1 MKTFNKVISLVLT
14 VAFILTFMAI
24 PAFAAGLEGFQTK
37 SGNEKLVVEYYSDE
51 GLSTPIT
58 SIKPGETFYA
68 KVVAKLPTKTFA
80 SINTDIQFANA
91 TIDSEVSGA
100 FNKEGIAVLT
110 EKFEQQTT
118 MGHEVDATDKTK
130 AKIYVGTK
138 LGEKHDSPT
147 DNETTY
153 YVNTFYYTNVGADS
167 FTLAAYKLTAGESGT
182 VSVANVGGKGLYI
195 GEIEPWD
202 EEDYVDPVDKVT
214 PFTIEGTLAIGGSTP
229 TEKKVSFNAE
239 FNEEREYDHKLSKA
253 DLEDAITN
261 NIKVTKTVNG
271 VAGTDNIAGDLDV
284 VFDHEN
290 HKFTINFAN
299 GVGEGEVLATGA
311 AATATFTYKLTE
323 AVVDY
328 TYDHVE
334 FNGVKVEGGRVET
347 AYDAKYLDDETLK
360 NAFVVYGKKTVDG
373 VATEEVVAVPT
384 DIGNVTLGRSATSN
398 EVSIFVY
405 FKGANIESITLGFT
419 DVPVDYSNVKA
430 ELTTTEFANNTDAAT
445 VKAAV
450 KVTATKTQGVIKTDN
465 ITLTLGT
472 DYDVEIYG
480 NPANVTENGYVTVTL
495 KGEFAGKELT
505 PLDGKLIFGVTPDT
519 IEYKDYV
526 IEFEGGNTTFL
537 ATATDEDIKGKM
549 TVKADKYVNS
559 SKIGTEEVAPA
570 NFESVVIERSTGL
583 VTVTLKAG
591 EPYKGETVTATITL
605 KDVIEYRNVKATM
618 STRMF
623 PAGTTDDTIKGALTI
638 VADKYVNNV
647 LDGAEQSA
655 LPADEYTV
663 AIDTVDANNKTVKI
677 TYLEKCISVAD
688 AYKEFAVAV
697 GISANAKITLSPAG
711 TVNKGE
717 DFNAAISVEGL
728 GTNKVYAA
736 VIKISANTGTGT
748 GTLVSFTPAAGYDKH
763 SEDMENGTVTV
774 IRNAGGT
781 AADVL
786 GTFTIKAAADKD
798 AEIVVKVETLKLTTV
813 EGDDIANLPSFTG
826 DEERII
832 VTEVVVP
839 TTAKINASFDIKTL
853 GDVTSAADKFKA
865 GLKVTKGTDAV
876 TVPAENIVV
885 TEKKVELK
893 DLEVEAGVYKVSVDV
908 PGYTKAEVEI
918 KVIYDSETNTMNV
931 TSSATGREA
940 IYAGDVDGNGSINAK
955 DYADLVA
962 KIGQAAAENVNCDLY
977 TKDGEAN
984 ISVNDII
991 TMVYEFE
998 TYFGAT
1004 ITSAGLI
1011 VE

>member
-1 MKTFNKVISLVLT
+1 MKTFNKAISLVLT
-14 VAFILTFMAI
+14 VAFILSFMAI
-24 PAFAAGLEGFQTK
+24 PAFATGLTGFQTK

-51 GLSTPIT
+51 GLSTSIT

-80 SINTDIQFANA
+80 SINTEIQFANA

-100 FNKEGIAVLT
+100 FNKEGSAVLA

-118 MGHEVDATDKTK
+118 MGHEVNATDKTK

-147 DNETTY
+147 DNKTTY
-153 YVNTFYYTNVGADS
+153 YINNYRYTNVGADS
-167 FTLAAYKLTAGESGT
+167 FTLAVYKLTAGESGT
-182 VSVANVGGKGLYI
+182 VSLANIGGKGLYI

-202 EEDYVDPVDKVT
+202 EDDGDDPVDKVT

-229 TEKKVSFNAE
+229 TEKQVSFKATFDE
-239 FNEEREYDHKLSKA
+239 TKEYSHKLSTTER
-253 DLEDAITN
+253 EDAITKD
-261 NIKVTKTVNG
+261 IKVIKTVDG

-284 VFDHEN
+284 AFDHDN
-290 HKFTINFAN
+290 HKFTIKFAN
-299 GVGEGEVLATGA
+299 GVGEGEVLAAGA
-311 AATATFTYKLTE
+311 DATAVFTYKLTE
-323 AVVDY
+323 AVTDY

-334 FNGVKVEGGRVET
+334 FNGAKVEGGRVET
-347 AYDAKYLDDETLK
+347 AYDAKYLDDTTLK
-360 NAFVVYGKKTVDG
+360 NAFVVYGKKTVDSVDAG
-373 VATEEVVAVPT
+373 VEAVPAEM
-384 DIGNVTLGRSATSN
+384 GYVNVGRSATSN

-405 FKGANIESITLGFT
+405 FKGTNIESITLGFT
-419 DVPVDYSNVKA
+419 DIPVEYSNIKA
-430 ELTTTEFANNTDAAT
+430 VLTTTEFANNTSADT
-445 VKAAV
+445 VKSAV
-450 KVTATKTQGVIKTDN
+450 KVTATKTEGVIVTDN
-465 ITLTLGT
+465 VDMALGT
-472 DYDVEIYG
+472 DYEVAIDG
-480 NPANVTENGYVTVTL
+480 NPANVTENGFVTVTL
-495 KGEFAGKELT
+495 IGKLAGKELD
-505 PLDGKLIFGVTPDT
+505 PADGKINFTVTPET

-537 ATATDEDIKGKM
+537 ATATDEEIKAKM
-549 TVKADKYVNS
+549 TVKGDKYVNG
-559 SKIGTEEVAPA
+559 SKTGTEEVAPA
-570 NFESVVIERSTGL
+570 NFESVDINRSTGL

-655 LPADEYTV
+655 LPASEYTV
-663 AIDTVDANNKTVKI
+663 DVVAVDVNNKTVKI
-677 TYLEKCISVAD
+677 TYSEKCISVAD

-697 GISANAKITLSPAG
+697 GINANAKITLSPAG
-711 TVNKGE
+711 TVNKDE
-717 DFNAAISVEGL
+717 NFTAEISVEGL

-736 VIKISANTGTGT
+736 EIKISADKGTGS
-748 GTLVSFTPAAGYDKH
+748 GTLVSFTPAAGYYKY
-763 SEDMENGTVTV
+763 SENMADGTVTV
-774 IRNAGGT
+774 IRDTSETAGNI
-781 AADVL
+781 L
-786 GTFTIKAAADKD
+786 GTFTIKAAAVKD
-798 AEIVVKVETLKLTTV
+798 AEIVVKVEKLKLTTV

-826 DEERII
+826 DEQRII

-839 TTAKINASFDIKTL
+839 TTAKINASFNIQTL
-853 GDVTSAADKFKA
+853 GDVASAKDKFIA

-876 TVPAENIVV
+876 TLGADNVVV

-893 DLEVEAGVYKVSVDV
+893 DLEVGEGVYKVSLGV

-918 KVIYDSETNTMNV
+918 KVAYDAESNTMKV
-931 TSSATGREA
+931 DYGTITGKEA
-940 IYAGDVDGNGSINAK
+940 IYAGDVNGDGVIDAV

-962 KIGQAAAENVNCDLY
+962 KIGQAVSENKNCDLY
-977 TKDGEAN
+977 TKDGETVIN
-984 ISVNDII
+984 LNDVI

-998 TYFGAT
+998 TYFGKSFS
-1004 ITSAGLI
+1004 TSGLI
-1011 VE
+1011 LE

>member
-1 MKTFNKVISLVLT
+1 MKTFNKVISLVT
-14 VAFILTFMAI
+14 VIVFVFSMMAV
-24 PAFAAGLEGFQTK
+24 PAFATGREGFPTVT
-37 SGNEKLVVEYYSDE
+37 GNENLTVTYYSDSALTNE
-51 GLSTPIT
+51 
-58 SIKPGETFYA
+58 IKNAEPNSVVYA
-68 KVVAKLPTKTFA
+68 KVTANVPSGTFA
-80 SINTDIQFANA
+80 SLDVNLAVENA
-91 TIDSEVSGA
+91 TIDEDISSFSIAGLARDTSVGNTINSARNGANIYIGLDSEGGGSY
-100 FNKEGIAVLT
+100 N
-110 EKFEQQTT
+110 
-118 MGHEVDATDKTK
+118 
-130 AKIYVGTK
+130 
-138 LGEKHDSPT
+138 SPT
-147 DNETTY
+147 NYEELSVDPSYMDLAGSTSFAVTT
-153 YVNTFYYTNVGADS
+153 
-167 FTLAAYKLTAGESGT
+167 YKLTVGASGT
-182 VSVANVGGKGLYI
+182 VKFTNSGESAGMGCGIDIGGI
-195 GEIEPWD
+195 DFDFETGEGSGDPIVEQVTV
-202 EEDYVDPVDKVT
+202 VDT
-214 PFTIEGTLAIGGSTP
+214 GLAIGGSTP
-229 TEKKVSFNAE
+229 AEKQVSFKATFDE
-239 FNEEREYDHKLSKA
+239 TKEYSHKLSAA
-253 DLEDAITN
+253 DLEDAIAKDIT
-261 NIKVTKTVNG
+261 VVKTVDG
-271 VAGTDNIAGDLDV
+271 TQGTDNIIADLKVD
-284 VFDHEN
+284 FDHEN

-334 FNGVKVEGGRVET
+334 FNGAKVEGGRVET
-347 AYDAKYLDDETLK
+347 AYDAKYLDDTTLK

-373 VATEEVVAVPT
+373 ADAGVEAVPAEM
-384 DIGNVTLGRSATSN
+384 GYVNVGRSATSN

-405 FKGANIESITLGFT
+405 FKGTNIDSITLGFT
-419 DVPVDYSNVKA
+419 DIPVEYSNIKA
-430 ELTTTEFANNTDAAT
+430 EFTTTEFANNTPADT
-445 VKAAV
+445 VKSAV
-450 KVTATKTQGVIKTDN
+450 KVTATKTEGVKKDN
-465 ITLTLGT
+465 IILTLGT

-495 KGEFAGKELT
+495 KGEFAGKVLT

-519 IEYKDYV
+519 TEYKDYV

-549 TVKADKYVNS
+549 TVKADKYVNG
-559 SKIGTEEVAPA
+559 SKTGTEEVAPA

-655 LPADEYTV
+655 LPTDEYTV

-865 GLKVTKGTDAV
+865 GLKVTRGTDVV

>member
-1 MKTFNKVISLVLT
+1 MKTFNKVISIVT
-14 VAFILTFMAI
+14 AI
-24 PAFAAGLEGFQTK
+24 VFVFSMMIVPAFAAGIEGIPEAN
-37 SGNEKLVVEYYSDE
+37 GAEKLTVTYYSDE
-51 GLSTPIT
+51 ALTNAITTAEPGSTV
-58 SIKPGETFYA
+58 YA
-68 KVVAKLPTKTFA
+68 KITANLPTGTLRDL
-80 SINTDIQFANA
+80 SVDLSVANA
-91 TIDSEVSGA
+91 TIESDNSLLNLTGFERTTVEGKTLNTIFNTKTGA
-100 FNKEGIAVLT
+100 NIYIGL
-110 EKFEQQTT
+110 
-118 MGHEVDATDKTK
+118 VDGVK
-130 AKIYVGTK
+130 Y
-138 LGEKHDSPT
+138 DSPT
-147 DNETTY
+147 NVEDFTGDY
-153 YVNTFYYTNVGADS
+153 IYTNIGVTS
-167 FTLAAYKLTAGESGT
+167 FDITSYKLIVGDSGT
-182 VSVANVGGKGLYI
+182 VSFSNAGGVGLAI
-195 GEIEPWD
+195 GVIETELGTGD
-202 EEDYVDPVDKVT
+202 ILTT
-214 PFTIEGTLAIGGSTP
+214 PFTIEGTLAIGGGVT
-229 TEKKVSFNAE
+229 TKDATFVADFDEDF
-239 FNEEREYDHKLSKA
+239 EYANTLSNSELETAIKA
-253 DLEDAITN
+253 DLT
-261 NIKVTKTVNG
+261 VTKTVYG
-271 VAGTDNIAGDLDV
+271 ASSSVDVSTLD
-284 VFDHEN
+284 
-290 HKFTINFAN
+290 INFNHTAKTFTVKFAK
-299 GVGEGEVLATGA
+299 GLATGEVIKSG
-311 AATATFTYKLTE
+311 TDEEATFSYKVKAP

-334 FNGVKVEGGRVET
+334 FNGAKVEGGRVET
-347 AYDAKYLDDETLK
+347 AYDAKYLDDTTLK
-360 NAFVVYGKKTVDG
+360 NAFVVYGKKTVDS
-373 VATEEVVAVPT
+373 VATEEVVAVPI

-398 EVSIFVY
+398 DVSIFVH
-405 FKGANIESITLGFT
+405 FKGTNITSITLGFT
-419 DVPVDYSNVKA
+419 NIPTTYSNAKA
-430 ELTTTEFANNTDAAT
+430 TLTGSPFANNTTAEN
-445 VKAAV
+445 VKNAV
-450 KVTATKTQGVIKTDN
+450 AVTATKTYGKVVTNDVPMEKD
-465 ITLTLGT
+465 T
-472 DYDVEIYG
+472 DYE
-480 NPANVTENGYVTVTL
+480 VTIAPDTDPLTSGDYTATVTAVAGGKLNGLTIENGTI
-495 KGEFAGKELT
+495 EFAVADAVYT
-505 PLDGKLIFGVTPDT
+505 
-519 IEYKDYV
+519 YKNYAIKYDQR
-526 IEFEGGNTTFL
+526 EFN
-537 ATATDEDIKGKM
+537 ATDDKAYISSK
-549 TVKADKYVNS
+549 VKVVADKY
-559 SKIGTEEVAPA
+559 E
-570 NFESVVIERSTGL
+570 
-583 VTVTLKAG
+583 
-591 EPYKGETVTATITL
+591 GETLVAAEELVTATNYIFDIDEDGNITITFKAESSHSGAPTLNGSVTL
-605 KDVIEYRNVKATM
+605 KDVIEYRNVRATM

-623 PAGTTDDTIKGALTI
+623 PAGATDETIKGALTI

-677 TYLEKCISVAD
+677 TYSEKCISVAD

>member
-1 MKTFNKVISLVLT
+1 MKTFNKVISLVT
-14 VAFILTFMAI
+14 VIVFVFSMMAV
-24 PAFAAGLEGFQTK
+24 PAFATGREGFPTVT
-37 SGNEKLVVEYYSDE
+37 GNENLTVTYYSDSALTNE
-51 GLSTPIT
+51 
-58 SIKPGETFYA
+58 IKNAEPNSVVYA
-68 KVVAKLPTKTFA
+68 KVTANVPSGTFA
-80 SINTDIQFANA
+80 SLDVNLAVENA
-91 TIDSEVSGA
+91 TIDEDISSFSIAGLARDTSVGNTINSARNGANIYIGLDSEGGGSY
-100 FNKEGIAVLT
+100 N
-110 EKFEQQTT
+110 
-118 MGHEVDATDKTK
+118 
-130 AKIYVGTK
+130 
-138 LGEKHDSPT
+138 SPT
-147 DNETTY
+147 NYEELSVDPSYMDLAGSTSFAVTT
-153 YVNTFYYTNVGADS
+153 
-167 FTLAAYKLTAGESGT
+167 YKLTVGASGT
-182 VSVANVGGKGLYI
+182 VKFTNSGESAGMGCGIDIGGI
-195 GEIEPWD
+195 DFDFETGEGSGDPIVEQVTV
-202 EEDYVDPVDKVT
+202 VDT
-214 PFTIEGTLAIGGSTP
+214 GLAIGGSTP
-229 TEKKVSFNAE
+229 AEKQVSFKATFDE
-239 FNEEREYDHKLSKA
+239 TKEYSHKLSAA
-253 DLEDAITN
+253 DLEDAIAKDIT
-261 NIKVTKTVNG
+261 VVKTVDG
-271 VAGTDNIAGDLDV
+271 TQGTDNIIADLKVD
-284 VFDHEN
+284 FDHEN

-334 FNGVKVEGGRVET
+334 FNGAKVEGGRVET
-347 AYDAKYLDDETLK
+347 AYDAKYLDDTTLK

-373 VATEEVVAVPT
+373 VATEEVVAVPA
-384 DIGNVTLGRSATSN
+384 DKGHVNIGRSATSN

-605 KDVIEYRNVKATM
+605 KDVIEYRNVRATM

-623 PAGTTDDTIKGALTI
+623 PAGATDETIKGALTI

-677 TYLEKCISVAD
+677 TYSEKCISVAD

-853 GDVTSAADKFKA
+853 GDVTSAKDKFKA
-865 GLKVTKGTDAV
+865 GLKVTKGTDVV

>member
-1 MKTFNKVISLVLT
+1 MKTFNKVISIVT
-14 VAFILTFMAI
+14 AI
-24 PAFAAGLEGFQTK
+24 VFVFSMMIVPAFAAGIEGIPEAN
-37 SGNEKLVVEYYSDE
+37 GAEKLTVTYYSDE
-51 GLSTPIT
+51 ALTNAITTAEPGSTV
-58 SIKPGETFYA
+58 YA
-68 KVVAKLPTKTFA
+68 KITANLPTGTLRDL
-80 SINTDIQFANA
+80 SVDLSVANA
-91 TIDSEVSGA
+91 TIESDNSLLNLTGFERTTVEGKTLNTIFNTKTGA
-100 FNKEGIAVLT
+100 NIYIGL
-110 EKFEQQTT
+110 
-118 MGHEVDATDKTK
+118 VDGVK
-130 AKIYVGTK
+130 Y
-138 LGEKHDSPT
+138 DSPT
-147 DNETTY
+147 NVDDFTGDY
-153 YVNTFYYTNVGADS
+153 IYTNIGVTS
-167 FTLAAYKLTAGESGT
+167 FDITSYKLTVGDSGT
-182 VSVANVGGKGLYI
+182 VSFSNAGGVGLAIGVI
-195 GEIEPWD
+195 ETEFETGEILT
-202 EEDYVDPVDKVT
+202 T
-214 PFTIEGTLAIGGSTP
+214 PFTIEGTLAIGGGVTTKDATFAATFDEEFEYANTL
-229 TEKKVSFNAE
+229 TESELETAI
-239 FNEEREYDHKLSKA
+239 KA
-253 DLEDAITN
+253 DL
-261 NIKVTKTVNG
+261 KVTKTVDG
-271 VAGTDNIAGDLDV
+271 ASSDVDVSTLD
-284 VFDHEN
+284 
-290 HKFTINFAN
+290 INFNHTAKTFTVKFAK
-299 GVGEGEVLATGA
+299 GLATGEVIKSG
-311 AATATFTYKLTE
+311 TDEEATFSYKVKAP
-323 AVVDY
+323 AVIDY

-334 FNGVKVEGGRVET
+334 FNGAKVEGGRVET
-347 AYDAKYLDDETLK
+347 AYDAKYLDDTTLK
-360 NAFVVYGKKTVDG
+360 NAFVVYGKKTVDSVDAG
-373 VATEEVVAVPT
+373 VEAVPAEM
-384 DIGNVTLGRSATSN
+384 GYVNVGRSATSN

-405 FKGANIESITLGFT
+405 FKGTNIESITLGFT
-419 DVPVDYSNVKA
+419 DIPVEYSNIKA
-430 ELTTTEFANNTDAAT
+430 EFTTTEFANNTPADT
-445 VKAAV
+445 VKSAV
-450 KVTATKTQGVIKTDN
+450 KVTATKTEGVKKDN

>member
-1 MKTFNKVISLVLT
+1 MKTFNKAISLVI
-14 VAFILTFMAI
+14 VAVFVLSMMAV
-24 PAFAAGLEGFQTK
+24 PALAVVADFPEATGT
-37 SGNEKLVVEYYSDE
+37 EKLNITYYSDAT
-51 GLSTPIT
+51 LLTPVT
-58 SIKPGETFYA
+58 TVTPDSEVYA
-68 KVVAKLPTKTFA
+68 KVSAYIPTKTFRA
-80 SINTDIQFANA
+80 LDVDFAVENA
-91 TIDSEVSGA
+91 TI
-100 FNKEGIAVLT
+100 EGDDTKLALT
-110 EKFEQQTT
+110 GFER
-118 MGHEVDATDKTK
+118 
-130 AKIYVGTK
+130 KIVAGTK
-138 LGEKHDSPT
+138 LNTVFDTKLGANVYITLASGFGYDSPNDT
-147 DNETTY
+147 QGYDTTCRTLD
-153 YVNTFYYTNVGADS
+153 VDQFDINV
-167 FTLAAYKLTAGESGT
+167 YKLKVGSSGNVKFTAT
-182 VSVANVGGKGLYI
+182 GGDGLNI
-195 GEIEPWD
+195 GEFDFDTEG
-202 EEDYVDPVDKVT
+202 VKVA
-214 PFTIEGTLAIGGSTP
+214 PFTIEGTLAIGGGVT
-229 TEKKVSFNAE
+229 TKDATFAATFDEDF
-239 FNEEREYDHKLSKA
+239 EYANTLSNSELETAIKA
-253 DLEDAITN
+253 DLT
-261 NIKVTKTVNG
+261 VTKTVDG
-271 VAGTDNIAGDLDV
+271 APSDVDVSTLD
-284 VFDHEN
+284 
-290 HKFTINFAN
+290 INFNHTAKTFTVKFAK
-299 GVGEGEVLATGA
+299 GLATGEVIKSG
-311 AATATFTYKLTE
+311 TDEEATFSYKVKAP

-334 FNGVKVEGGRVET
+334 FNGAKVEGGRVET

-373 VATEEVVAVPT
+373 VATEEVVAVPA
-384 DIGNVTLGRSATSN
+384 DKGHVNIGRSATSN
-398 EVSIFVY
+398 EVSIWVY
-405 FKGANIESITLGFT
+405 FKEELKASITLGFT
-419 DVPVDYSNVKA
+419 DIPVVYSNIKA
-430 ELTTTEFANNTDAAT
+430 TMSPAEFANNTPAD
-445 VKAAV
+445 AV
-450 KVTATKTQGVIKTDN
+450 KSAVEVTATTTQGVIVTNGVKMVLD
-465 ITLTLGT
+465 T
-472 DYDVEIYG
+472 DYEVAIDG
-480 NPANVTENGYVTVTL
+480 NPTNVTSGGFVTVTL
-495 KGEFAGKELT
+495 IGKLAGLT
-505 PLDGKLIFGVTPDT
+505 LDPADGKFNFTVTPDK
-519 IEYKDYV
+519 IEYKDFV
-526 IEFEGGNTTFL
+526 IEFEGGNTRFL
-537 ATATDEDIKGKM
+537 ATATDEEIIGKM
-549 TVKADKYVNS
+549 TVKADKYVNEVLAVEKEIIS
-559 SKIGTEEVAPA
+559 SG
-570 NFESVVIERSTGL
+570 NFESVVIDRSTGL

-623 PAGTTDDTIKGALTI
+623 PAGTTDDTIKRELTI

-647 LDGAEQSA
+647 LDGAEQST
-655 LPADEYTV
+655 LPAEEYTV
-663 AIDTVDANNKTVKI
+663 TVETVDTNNKKVKI
-677 TYLEKCISVAD
+677 TYSEKCISVAD

-865 GLKVTKGTDAV
+865 GLKVTRGTDVV

>member
-1 MKTFNKVISLVLT
+1 MKTFNKVISIVT
-14 VAFILTFMAI
+14 AI
-24 PAFAAGLEGFQTK
+24 VFVFSMMIVPAFAAGIEGIPEAN
-37 SGNEKLVVEYYSDE
+37 GAEKLTVTYYSDE
-51 GLSTPIT
+51 ALTNAITTAEPGSTV
-58 SIKPGETFYA
+58 YA
-68 KVVAKLPTKTFA
+68 KITANLPTGTLRDL
-80 SINTDIQFANA
+80 SVDLSVANA
-91 TIDSEVSGA
+91 TIESDNSLLNLTGFERTTVEGKTLNTIFNTKTGA
-100 FNKEGIAVLT
+100 NIYIGL
-110 EKFEQQTT
+110 
-118 MGHEVDATDKTK
+118 VDGVK
-130 AKIYVGTK
+130 Y
-138 LGEKHDSPT
+138 DSPT
-147 DNETTY
+147 NVDDFTGDY
-153 YVNTFYYTNVGADS
+153 IYTNIGVTS
-167 FTLAAYKLTAGESGT
+167 FDITSYKLTVGDSGT
-182 VSVANVGGKGLYI
+182 VSFSNAGGVGLAIGVI
-195 GEIEPWD
+195 ETEFETGEILT
-202 EEDYVDPVDKVT
+202 T
-214 PFTIEGTLAIGGSTP
+214 PFTIEGTLAIGGGVTTKDATFAATFDEEFEYANTL
-229 TEKKVSFNAE
+229 TESELKTAI
-239 FNEEREYDHKLSKA
+239 KA
-253 DLEDAITN
+253 DL
-261 NIKVTKTVNG
+261 KVTKTVDG
-271 VAGTDNIAGDLDV
+271 ASSDVDVSTLD
-284 VFDHEN
+284 
-290 HKFTINFAN
+290 INFNHTAKTFTVKFAK
-299 GVGEGEVLATGA
+299 GLATGEVIKSG
-311 AATATFTYKLTE
+311 TDEEATFSYKVKAP
-323 AVVDY
+323 AVIDY

-334 FNGVKVEGGRVET
+334 FNGAKVEGGRVET
-347 AYDAKYLDDETLK
+347 AYDAKYLDDTTLK

-373 VATEEVVAVPT
+373 ADAGVEAVPAEM
-384 DIGNVTLGRSATSN
+384 GYVNVGRSATSN

-405 FKGANIESITLGFT
+405 FKGTNIESITLGFT
-419 DVPVDYSNVKA
+419 DIPTTYSNAKA
-430 ELTTTEFANNTDAAT
+430 TLTGSPFANNTTAEN
-445 VKAAV
+445 VKNAV
-450 KVTATKTQGVIKTDN
+450 AVTATKTYGKVVTNDVPMEKDTDYEVTIAPDTDPLTSGDYTATVTAVAGGKLNGLTIENGTIEFAVADAVYTYKNYAIKYDQREFNATDDKAYISSKVKVVADKYEGETLVAAEEPVTATNYIFDIDEDGN
-465 ITLTLGT
+465 ITITFKAESSHSGA
-472 DYDVEIYG
+472 
-480 NPANVTENGYVTVTL
+480 PTL
-495 KGEFAGKELT
+495 KG
-505 PLDGKLIFGVTPDT
+505 
-519 IEYKDYV
+519 
-526 IEFEGGNTTFL
+526 
-537 ATATDEDIKGKM
+537 
-549 TVKADKYVNS
+549 
-559 SKIGTEEVAPA
+559 
-570 NFESVVIERSTGL
+570 SV
-583 VTVTLKAG
+583 
-591 EPYKGETVTATITL
+591 TL

-623 PAGTTDDTIKGALTI
+623 PAGTADDVIKKALTI
-638 VADKYVNNV
+638 TADKYVNNV

-677 TYLEKCISVAD
+677 TYSEKCISVAD

-865 GLKVTKGTDAV
+865 GLKVTRGTDVV

>member
-1 MKTFNKVISLVLT
+1 
-14 VAFILTFMAI
+14 MAD
-24 PAFAAGLEGFQTK
+24 G
-37 SGNEKLVVEYYSDE
+37 
-51 GLSTPIT
+51 
-58 SIKPGETFYA
+58 
-68 KVVAKLPTKTFA
+68 
-80 SINTDIQFANA
+80 
-91 TIDSEVSGA
+91 
-100 FNKEGIAVLT
+100 
-110 EKFEQQTT
+110 
-118 MGHEVDATDKTK
+118 
-130 AKIYVGTK
+130 VGY
-138 LGEKHDSPT
+138 DSPT
-147 DNETTY
+147 NADKYTGEY
-153 YVNTFYYTNVGADS
+153 IYTNIGVTS
-167 FTLAAYKLTAGESGT
+167 FDITSYKLIVGDSGAVSFSNAGGVGLAIGVIETELGT
-182 VSVANVGGKGLYI
+182 GDILT
-195 GEIEPWD
+195 
-202 EEDYVDPVDKVT
+202 T
-214 PFTIEGTLAIGGSTP
+214 PFTIEGTLAIGGGVT
-229 TEKKVSFNAE
+229 TKDATFVADFDEDF
-239 FNEEREYDHKLSKA
+239 EYANTLSNSELETAIKA
-253 DLEDAITN
+253 DLT
-261 NIKVTKTVNG
+261 VTKTVDG
-271 VAGTDNIAGDLDV
+271 APSDVDVSTLD
-284 VFDHEN
+284 
-290 HKFTINFAN
+290 INFNHTAKTFTVKFAK
-299 GVGEGEVLATGA
+299 GLATGEVIKSG
-311 AATATFTYKLTE
+311 TDEEATFSYKVKAP
-323 AVVDY
+323 AVIDY

-334 FNGVKVEGGRVET
+334 FNGAKVEGGRVET
-347 AYDAKYLDDETLK
+347 AYDAKYLDDTTLK

-373 VATEEVVAVPT
+373 ADAGVEAVPAEM
-384 DIGNVTLGRSATSN
+384 GYVNVGRSATSN

-405 FKGANIESITLGFT
+405 LKGTNIDSITLGFT
-419 DVPVDYSNVKA
+419 DIPVEYSNIKA
-430 ELTTTEFANNTDAAT
+430 EFTTTEFANNTPADT
-445 VKAAV
+445 VKSAV
-450 KVTATKTQGVIKTDN
+450 KVTATKTEGVKKDN
-465 ITLTLGT
+465 IILTLGT

-519 IEYKDYV
+519 TEYKDYV

-549 TVKADKYVNS
+549 TVKADKYVNG
-559 SKIGTEEVAPA
+559 SKTGTEEVAPA

-655 LPADEYTV
+655 LPTDEYTV

-865 GLKVTKGTDAV
+865 GLKVTRGTDVV

-977 TKDGEAN
+977 TNDGEAN

>member
-1 MKTFNKVISLVLT
+1 MKTFNKVISLVT
-14 VAFILTFMAI
+14 VAVFVLSMMVT
-24 PAFAAGLEGFQTK
+24 PAFAAGLAGFQTPT
-37 SGNEKLVVEYYSDE
+37 GNEKLTVTYYSDSA
-51 GLSTPIT
+51 LTNVIT
-58 SIKPGETFYA
+58 SAKTGDTVYA
-68 KVVAKLPTKTFA
+68 KVTANVPTKTLSSLTA
-80 SINTDIQFANA
+80 NVKVTNA
-91 TIDSEVSGA
+91 TIEKDDLTVFSSLADFERPALPGTNVVSA
-100 FNKEGIAVLT
+100 DKASANLQINK
-110 EKFEQQTT
+110 KTT
-118 MGHEVDATDKTK
+118 ASF
-130 AKIYVGTK
+130 
-138 LGEKHDSPT
+138 DSPT
-147 DNETTY
+147 DYENYMEDFP
-153 YVNTFYYTNVGADS
+153 NIDTFVYKNIDVASFDVTV
-167 FTLAAYKLTAGESGT
+167 FTLNVTGSTGNVAFTLDANSG
-182 VSVANVGGKGLYI
+182 VGI
-195 GEIEPWD
+195 GELD
-202 EEDYVDPVDKVT
+202 EEEEDIVLS

-229 TEKKVSFNAE
+229 AEKQVSFKATFDE
-239 FNEEREYDHKLSKA
+239 TKEYSHKLSTA
-253 DLEDAITN
+253 ELEDAIAKDIT
-261 NIKVTKTVNG
+261 VVKTVDG
-271 VAGTDNIAGDLDV
+271 TQGTDNIIADLKVD
-284 VFDHEN
+284 FDHEN

-299 GVGEGEVLATGA
+299 GVGEGEVLATGV

-334 FNGVKVEGGRVET
+334 FNGAKVEGGRVET
-347 AYDAKYLDDETLK
+347 AYDAKYLDDTTLK

-398 EVSIFVY
+398 DVSIFVH
-405 FKGANIESITLGFT
+405 FKGTNITSITLGFT
-419 DVPVDYSNVKA
+419 NIPTTYSNAKA
-430 ELTTTEFANNTDAAT
+430 TLTGSPFANNTTAEN
-445 VKAAV
+445 VKNAV
-450 KVTATKTQGVIKTDN
+450 AVTATKTYGKVVTNDVPMEKD
-465 ITLTLGT
+465 T
-472 DYDVEIYG
+472 DYE
-480 NPANVTENGYVTVTL
+480 VTIAPDTDPLTSGDYTATVTAVAGGKLNGLTIENGTI
-495 KGEFAGKELT
+495 EFAVADAVYT
-505 PLDGKLIFGVTPDT
+505 
-519 IEYKDYV
+519 YKNYAIKYDQR
-526 IEFEGGNTTFL
+526 EFN
-537 ATATDEDIKGKM
+537 ATDDKAYISSK
-549 TVKADKYVNS
+549 VKVVADKY
-559 SKIGTEEVAPA
+559 E
-570 NFESVVIERSTGL
+570 
-583 VTVTLKAG
+583 
-591 EPYKGETVTATITL
+591 GETLVAAEELVTATNYIFDIDEDGNITITFKAESSHSGAPNLNGSVTL

-623 PAGTTDDTIKGALTI
+623 PAGATDETIKGALTI

-677 TYLEKCISVAD
+677 TYSEKCISVAD
-688 AYKEFAVAV
+688 AYKEFDVAV

-736 VIKISANTGTGT
+736 EIKISANTGTGT

>member
-1 MKTFNKVISLVLT
+1 MKTFNKVISIVT
-14 VAFILTFMAI
+14 AI
-24 PAFAAGLEGFQTK
+24 VFVFSMMIVPAFAAGIADIPEENGA
-37 SGNEKLVVEYYSDE
+37 EKLTVTYYSDE
-51 GLSTPIT
+51 ALTNAIT
-58 SIKPGETFYA
+58 TAEPGSIVYA
-68 KVVAKLPTKTFA
+68 KITANLPTGTLRDL
-80 SINTDIQFANA
+80 SVDLSVANA
-91 TIDSEVSGA
+91 LIDGENSLLSLTGFERTVVDGTTLNTV
-100 FNKEGIAVLT
+100 FN
-110 EKFEQQTT
+110 
-118 MGHEVDATDKTK
+118 TK
-130 AKIYVGTK
+130 AGANIFVG
-138 LGEKHDSPT
+138 LADGVGYDSPT
-147 DNETTY
+147 NADKYTGEY
-153 YVNTFYYTNVGADS
+153 IYTNIGVTS
-167 FTLAAYKLTAGESGT
+167 FDITSYKLIVGDSGT
-182 VSVANVGGKGLYI
+182 VSFSNAGGVGLAI
-195 GEIEPWD
+195 GVIETELGTGD
-202 EEDYVDPVDKVT
+202 ILTT
-214 PFTIEGTLAIGGSTP
+214 PFTIEGTLAIGGGVTTKDATFAATFDEEFEYANTL
-229 TEKKVSFNAE
+229 TESELETAI
-239 FNEEREYDHKLSKA
+239 KA
-253 DLEDAITN
+253 DL
-261 NIKVTKTVNG
+261 KVTKTVDG
-271 VAGTDNIAGDLDV
+271 ASSDVDVSTLD
-284 VFDHEN
+284 
-290 HKFTINFAN
+290 INFNHTAKTFTVKFAK
-299 GVGEGEVLATGA
+299 GLATGEVIKSGTDA
-311 AATATFTYKLTE
+311 DATFSYKVKAP

-334 FNGVKVEGGRVET
+334 FNGAKVEGGRVET
-347 AYDAKYLDDETLK
+347 AYDAKYLDDTTLK

-373 VATEEVVAVPT
+373 ADAGVEPVPAEMGYVN
-384 DIGNVTLGRSATSN
+384 ISRSATSN

-430 ELTTTEFANNTDAAT
+430 EFTTTEFANNTDAAT

-495 KGEFAGKELT
+495 KGEFAEKELT

-623 PAGTTDDTIKGALTI
+623 PTGTTDDTIKGALTI

-655 LPADEYTV
+655 LPADEYSV

-677 TYLEKCISVAD
+677 TYSEKCISVAD

-826 DEERII
+826 DEKRIT

-918 KVIYDSETNTMNV
+918 KVIYDSETDTMNV
-931 TSSATGREA
+931 TSSATGGEA

-977 TKDGEAN
+977 TKDGEAVIN
-984 ISVNDII
+984 LNDVI

>member
-229 TEKKVSFNAE
+229 AEKQVSFKATFDE
-239 FNEEREYDHKLSKA
+239 TKEYSHKLSA
-253 DLEDAITN
+253 TELEDAIAKDIT
-261 NIKVTKTVNG
+261 VVKTVDG
-271 VAGTDNIAGDLDV
+271 TQGTDNIIADLKVD
-284 VFDHEN
+284 FDHEN

-334 FNGVKVEGGRVET
+334 FNGAKVEGGRFDTV
-347 AYDAKYLDDETLK
+347 YDAKYLDDETLK
-360 NAFVVYGKKTVDG
+360 NAFVVYGKKTVDS

-419 DVPVDYSNVKA
+419 NIPTTYSNAKA
-430 ELTTTEFANNTDAAT
+430 TLTGSPFANNTTAENVKNAVAVTTTKTYGKVVTNDVPMEKDTDYEVTIAPDTDPLTTGDYTAT
-445 VKAAV
+445 VTAVAGGKLADVTIENSTIEFKVADAVYTYKNYAIKYDQREFNATDDVAYISSKVKVVADKYEGETLVAAEEL
-450 KVTATKTQGVIKTDN
+450 VTATNYIFDIDEDGN
-465 ITLTLGT
+465 ITITFKAESSHSGAPTL
-472 DYDVEIYG
+472 
-480 NPANVTENGYVTVTL
+480 NG
-495 KGEFAGKELT
+495 
-505 PLDGKLIFGVTPDT
+505 
-519 IEYKDYV
+519 
-526 IEFEGGNTTFL
+526 
-537 ATATDEDIKGKM
+537 
-549 TVKADKYVNS
+549 
-559 SKIGTEEVAPA
+559 
-570 NFESVVIERSTGL
+570 SV
-583 VTVTLKAG
+583 
-591 EPYKGETVTATITL
+591 TL

-623 PAGTTDDTIKGALTI
+623 PAGTTDDTIKRELTI

-647 LDGAEQSA
+647 LDGAEQST
-655 LPADEYTV
+655 LPAEEYTV
-663 AIDTVDANNKTVKI
+663 TVETVDTNNKKVKI
-677 TYLEKCISVAD
+677 TYSEKCISVAD

-962 KIGQAAAENVNCDLY
+962 KIGQVAAENVNCDLY

>member
-1 MKTFNKVISLVLT
+1 MKTFNKVVSLITTIVFVISMLT
-14 VAFILTFMAI
+14 I
-24 PAFAAGLEGFQTK
+24 PAFAIVEDFPTPTGE
-37 SGNEKLVVEYYSDE
+37 EKLMVTYYSDAA
-51 GLSTPIT
+51 LTSQITTATPG
-58 SIKPGETFYA
+58 SEVYA
-68 KVVAKLPTKTFA
+68 KITANLPTKTLGA
-80 SINTDIQFANA
+80 LDVNLNVANA
-91 TIDSEVSGA
+91 TI
-100 FNKEGIAVLT
+100 EGD
-110 EKFEQQTT
+110 E
-118 MGHEVDATDKTK
+118 
-130 AKIYVGTK
+130 TK
-138 LGEKHDSPT
+138 LALTGFERYVQTGTIYNTIFDSKTGANIYITLADGSGGYDSPNNT
-147 DNETTY
+147 QGYDTTCRTID
-153 YVNTFYYTNVGADS
+153 VIQFDINV
-167 FTLAAYKLTAGESGT
+167 YKLKVGDTGT
-182 VSVANVGGKGLYI
+182 VSFSNVGGVGLNI
-195 GEIEPWD
+195 GD
-202 EEDYVDPVDKVT
+202 FDFDVEEVKT
-214 PFTIEGTLAIGGSTP
+214 SPFTIEGTLAIGGGVT
-229 TEKKVSFNAE
+229 TKDATFVADFDEGF
-239 FNEEREYDHKLSKA
+239 EYANTLSNSELETAIKA
-253 DLEDAITN
+253 DL
-261 NIKVTKTVNG
+261 KVTKTVDG
-271 VAGTDNIAGDLDV
+271 ASSDVDVSTLDV
-284 VFDHEN
+284 NFN
-290 HKFTINFAN
+290 HTAKTFTVKFAK
-299 GVGEGEVLATGA
+299 GLATGEVIKSG
-311 AATATFTYKLTE
+311 TDEEATFSYKVKAP
-323 AVVDY
+323 AVIDY

-334 FNGVKVEGGRVET
+334 FNGAKVEGGRVET
-347 AYDAKYLDDETLK
+347 AYDAKYLDDTTLK

-373 VATEEVVAVPT
+373 VATEEVVAVPA
-384 DIGNVTLGRSATSN
+384 DKGHVNIGRSATSN
-398 EVSIFVY
+398 EVSIWVY
-405 FKGANIESITLGFT
+405 FKEELKASITLGFT
-419 DVPVDYSNVKA
+419 DIPTTYSNAKA
-430 ELTTTEFANNTDAAT
+430 TLTGSPFANNTTAEN
-445 VKAAV
+445 VKNAV
-450 KVTATKTQGVIKTDN
+450 AVTATKTYGKVVTNDVPMEKDTDYEVTIAPDTDPLTSGDYTATVTAVAGGKLNGLTIENGTIEFAVADAVYTYKNYAIKYDQREFNATDDKAYISSKVKVVADKYEGETLVAAEEPVTATNYIFDIDEDGN
-465 ITLTLGT
+465 ITITFKAESSHSGA
-472 DYDVEIYG
+472 
-480 NPANVTENGYVTVTL
+480 PTL
-495 KGEFAGKELT
+495 KG
-505 PLDGKLIFGVTPDT
+505 
-519 IEYKDYV
+519 
-526 IEFEGGNTTFL
+526 
-537 ATATDEDIKGKM
+537 
-549 TVKADKYVNS
+549 
-559 SKIGTEEVAPA
+559 
-570 NFESVVIERSTGL
+570 SV
-583 VTVTLKAG
+583 
-591 EPYKGETVTATITL
+591 TL

-623 PAGTTDDTIKGALTI
+623 PAGTADDVIKKALTI
-638 VADKYVNNV
+638 TADKYVNNV

-677 TYLEKCISVAD
+677 TYSEKCISVAD

-865 GLKVTKGTDAV
+865 GLKVTRGTDVV

>member
-1 MKTFNKVISLVLT
+1 MKTFNKVISLVT
-14 VAFILTFMAI
+14 VIVFVFSMMAV
-24 PAFAAGLEGFQTK
+24 PAFATGREGFPTVT
-37 SGNEKLVVEYYSDE
+37 GNENLTVTYYSDSALTNE
-51 GLSTPIT
+51 
-58 SIKPGETFYA
+58 IKNAEPNSVVYA
-68 KVVAKLPTKTFA
+68 KVTANVPSGTFA
-80 SINTDIQFANA
+80 SLDVNLAVENA
-91 TIDSEVSGA
+91 TIDEDISSFSIAGLARDTSVGNTINSARNGANIYIGLDSEGGGSY
-100 FNKEGIAVLT
+100 N
-110 EKFEQQTT
+110 
-118 MGHEVDATDKTK
+118 
-130 AKIYVGTK
+130 
-138 LGEKHDSPT
+138 SPT
-147 DNETTY
+147 NYEELSVDPSYMDLAGSTSFAVTT
-153 YVNTFYYTNVGADS
+153 
-167 FTLAAYKLTAGESGT
+167 YKLTVGASGT
-182 VSVANVGGKGLYI
+182 VKFTNSGESAGMGCGIDIGGI
-195 GEIEPWD
+195 DFDFETGEGSGDPIVEQVTV
-202 EEDYVDPVDKVT
+202 VDT
-214 PFTIEGTLAIGGSTP
+214 GLAIGGSTP
-229 TEKKVSFNAE
+229 AEKQVSFKATFDE
-239 FNEEREYDHKLSKA
+239 TKEYSHKLSAA
-253 DLEDAITN
+253 DLEDAIAKDIT
-261 NIKVTKTVNG
+261 VVKTVDG
-271 VAGTDNIAGDLDV
+271 TQGTDNIIADLKVD
-284 VFDHEN
+284 FDHEN

-334 FNGVKVEGGRVET
+334 FNGAKVEGGRVET
-347 AYDAKYLDDETLK
+347 AYDAKYLDDTTLK

-373 VATEEVVAVPT
+373 VATEEVVAVPA
-384 DIGNVTLGRSATSN
+384 DKGHVNIGRSATSN
-398 EVSIFVY
+398 EVSIWVY
-405 FKGANIESITLGFT
+405 FKEELKASITLGFT
-419 DVPVDYSNVKA
+419 DIPVVYSNIKA
-430 ELTTTEFANNTDAAT
+430 TMSPAEFANNTPAD
-445 VKAAV
+445 AV
-450 KVTATKTQGVIKTDN
+450 KSAVEVTATTTQGVIVTNGVKMVLD
-465 ITLTLGT
+465 T
-472 DYDVEIYG
+472 DYEVAIDG
-480 NPANVTENGYVTVTL
+480 NPTNVTSGGFVTVTL
-495 KGEFAGKELT
+495 IGKLAGLT
-505 PLDGKLIFGVTPDT
+505 LDPADGKFNFTVTPDK
-519 IEYKDYV
+519 IEYKDFV
-526 IEFEGGNTTFL
+526 IEFEGGNTRFL
-537 ATATDEDIKGKM
+537 ATATDEEIIGKM
-549 TVKADKYVNS
+549 TVKADKYVNEVLAVEKEIIS
-559 SKIGTEEVAPA
+559 SG
-570 NFESVVIERSTGL
+570 NFESVVIDRSTGL

-623 PAGTTDDTIKGALTI
+623 PAGTTDDTIKRELTI

-647 LDGAEQSA
+647 LDGAEQST
-655 LPADEYTV
+655 LPAEEYTV
-663 AIDTVDANNKTVKI
+663 TVETVDTNNKKVKI
-677 TYLEKCISVAD
+677 TYSEKCISVAD

-865 GLKVTKGTDAV
+865 GLKVTRGTDVV

>member
-1 MKTFNKVISLVLT
+1 MKTFNKVVSLITTIVFVISMLT
-14 VAFILTFMAI
+14 I
-24 PAFAAGLEGFQTK
+24 PAFAIVEDFPTPTGE
-37 SGNEKLVVEYYSDE
+37 EKLMVTYYSDAA
-51 GLSTPIT
+51 LTSQITTATPG
-58 SIKPGETFYA
+58 SEVYA
-68 KVVAKLPTKTFA
+68 KITANLPTKTLGA
-80 SINTDIQFANA
+80 LDVNLNVANA
-91 TIDSEVSGA
+91 TI
-100 FNKEGIAVLT
+100 EGD
-110 EKFEQQTT
+110 E
-118 MGHEVDATDKTK
+118 
-130 AKIYVGTK
+130 TK
-138 LGEKHDSPT
+138 LALTGFERYVQTGTIYNTIFDSKTGANIYITLADGSGGYDSPNNT
-147 DNETTY
+147 QGYDTTCRTID
-153 YVNTFYYTNVGADS
+153 VIQFDINV
-167 FTLAAYKLTAGESGT
+167 YKLKVGDTGT
-182 VSVANVGGKGLYI
+182 VSFSNVGGVGLNI
-195 GEIEPWD
+195 GD
-202 EEDYVDPVDKVT
+202 FDFDVEEVKT
-214 PFTIEGTLAIGGSTP
+214 SPFTVEGTLAIGGGVT
-229 TEKKVSFNAE
+229 TKDATFVATFDEDF
-239 FNEEREYDHKLSKA
+239 EYANTLSNSELETAIKA
-253 DLEDAITN
+253 DLT
-261 NIKVTKTVNG
+261 VTKTVDGASSN
-271 VAGTDNIAGDLDV
+271 VDVSTLD
-284 VFDHEN
+284 
-290 HKFTINFAN
+290 INFNHTAKTFTVKFAK
-299 GVGEGEVLATGA
+299 GLATGEVIKSG
-311 AATATFTYKLTE
+311 TDEEATFSYKVKAP

-334 FNGVKVEGGRVET
+334 FNGAKVEGGRVET
-347 AYDAKYLDDETLK
+347 AYDAKYLDDTTLK

-373 VATEEVVAVPT
+373 ADAGVEPVPAEMGYVN
-384 DIGNVTLGRSATSN
+384 ISRSTTSN

-419 DVPVDYSNVKA
+419 DIPVVYSNIKA

-677 TYLEKCISVAD
+677 TYSEKCISVAD

-798 AEIVVKVETLKLTTV
+798 AEIVVKVEKLKLTTV

-826 DEERII
+826 DEKRIT

-865 GLKVTKGTDAV
+865 GLKVTRGTDVV

>member
-1 MKTFNKVISLVLT
+1 MKTFNKVISLVT
-14 VAFILTFMAI
+14 VIVFVFSMMAV
-24 PAFAAGLEGFQTK
+24 PAFATGREGFPTVT
-37 SGNEKLVVEYYSDE
+37 GNENLTVTYYSDSALTNE
-51 GLSTPIT
+51 
-58 SIKPGETFYA
+58 IKNAEPNSVVYA
-68 KVVAKLPTKTFA
+68 KVTANVPSGTFA
-80 SINTDIQFANA
+80 SLDVNLAVENA
-91 TIDSEVSGA
+91 TIDEDISSFSIAGLARDTSVGNTINSARNGANIYIGLDSEGGGSY
-100 FNKEGIAVLT
+100 N
-110 EKFEQQTT
+110 
-118 MGHEVDATDKTK
+118 
-130 AKIYVGTK
+130 
-138 LGEKHDSPT
+138 SPT
-147 DNETTY
+147 NYEELSVDPSYMDLAGSTSFAVTT
-153 YVNTFYYTNVGADS
+153 
-167 FTLAAYKLTAGESGT
+167 YKLTVGASGT
-182 VSVANVGGKGLYI
+182 VKFTNSGESAGMGCGIDIGGI
-195 GEIEPWD
+195 DFDFETGEGSGDPIVEQVTV
-202 EEDYVDPVDKVT
+202 VDT
-214 PFTIEGTLAIGGSTP
+214 GLAIGGSTP
-229 TEKKVSFNAE
+229 AEKQVSFKATFDE
-239 FNEEREYDHKLSKA
+239 TKEYSHKLSAA
-253 DLEDAITN
+253 DLEDAIAKDIT
-261 NIKVTKTVNG
+261 VVKTVDG
-271 VAGTDNIAGDLDV
+271 TQGTDNIIADLKVD
-284 VFDHEN
+284 FDHEN

-334 FNGVKVEGGRVET
+334 FNGAKVEGGRVET
-347 AYDAKYLDDETLK
+347 AYDAKYLDDTTLK

-373 VATEEVVAVPT
+373 VATEEVVAVPA
-384 DIGNVTLGRSATSN
+384 DKGHVNIGRSATSN

-495 KGEFAGKELT
+495 KGEFAEKELT

-605 KDVIEYRNVKATM
+605 KDVIEYRNVRATM

-623 PAGTTDDTIKGALTI
+623 PAGATDETIKGALTI

-677 TYLEKCISVAD
+677 TYSEKCISVAD

-853 GDVTSAADKFKA
+853 GDVTSAKDKFKA
-865 GLKVTKGTDAV
+865 GLKVTKGTDVV

>member
-1 MKTFNKVISLVLT
+1 MKTFNKVISLVT
-14 VAFILTFMAI
+14 VAVFVLSMMVT
-24 PAFAAGLEGFQTK
+24 PAFAAGLAGFQTPT
-37 SGNEKLVVEYYSDE
+37 GNEKLTVTYYSDSA
-51 GLSTPIT
+51 LTNVIT
-58 SIKPGETFYA
+58 SAKTGDTVYA
-68 KVVAKLPTKTFA
+68 KVTANVPTKTLSSLTA
-80 SINTDIQFANA
+80 NVKVTNA
-91 TIDSEVSGA
+91 TIEKDDLTVFSSLADFERPALPGTNVVSA
-100 FNKEGIAVLT
+100 DKASANLQINK
-110 EKFEQQTT
+110 KTT
-118 MGHEVDATDKTK
+118 ASF
-130 AKIYVGTK
+130 
-138 LGEKHDSPT
+138 DSPT
-147 DNETTY
+147 DYENYMEDFP
-153 YVNTFYYTNVGADS
+153 NIDTFVYKNIDVASFDVTV
-167 FTLAAYKLTAGESGT
+167 FTLNVTGSTGNVAFTLDANSG
-182 VSVANVGGKGLYI
+182 VGI
-195 GEIEPWD
+195 GELD
-202 EEDYVDPVDKVT
+202 EEEEDIVLS

-229 TEKKVSFNAE
+229 AEKQVSFKATFDE
-239 FNEEREYDHKLSKA
+239 TKEYSHKLSTA
-253 DLEDAITN
+253 ELEDAIAKDIT
-261 NIKVTKTVNG
+261 VVKTVDG
-271 VAGTDNIAGDLDV
+271 TQGTDNIIADLKVD
-284 VFDHEN
+284 FDHEN

-334 FNGVKVEGGRVET
+334 FNGAKVEGGRVET
-347 AYDAKYLDDETLK
+347 AYDAKYLDDTTLK
-360 NAFVVYGKKTVDG
+360 NAFVVYGKKTVDSVDAG
-373 VATEEVVAVPT
+373 VEAVPAEM
-384 DIGNVTLGRSATSN
+384 GYVNVGRSATSN

-405 FKGANIESITLGFT
+405 FKGTNIESITLGFT
-419 DVPVDYSNVKA
+419 DIPVEYSNIKA
-430 ELTTTEFANNTDAAT
+430 EFTTTEFANNTPADT
-445 VKAAV
+445 VKSAV
-450 KVTATKTQGVIKTDN
+450 KVTATKTEGVKKDN
-465 ITLTLGT
+465 IILTLGT

-519 IEYKDYV
+519 TEYKDYV

-537 ATATDEDIKGKM
+537 ATATDDDIKGKM
-549 TVKADKYVNS
+549 TVKADKYVNG
-559 SKIGTEEVAPA
+559 SKTGTEEVAPA

-591 EPYKGETVTATITL
+591 EPYNGETVTATITL

-623 PAGTTDDTIKGALTI
+623 PADATDDTIKGALTI

-677 TYLEKCISVAD
+677 TYSEKCISVAD

-865 GLKVTKGTDAV
+865 GLKVTKGTDVV

-918 KVIYDSETNTMNV
+918 KVIYDSETDTMNV

-962 KIGQAAAENVNCDLY
+962 KIGQVAAENVNCDLY

>member
-1 MKTFNKVISLVLT
+1 MKTFNKVISIVT
-14 VAFILTFMAI
+14 AI
-24 PAFAAGLEGFQTK
+24 VFVFSMMIVPAFAAGIEGIPEAN
-37 SGNEKLVVEYYSDE
+37 GAEKLTVTYYSDE
-51 GLSTPIT
+51 ALTNAITTAEPGSTV
-58 SIKPGETFYA
+58 YA
-68 KVVAKLPTKTFA
+68 KITANLPTGTLRDL
-80 SINTDIQFANA
+80 SVDLSVANA
-91 TIDSEVSGA
+91 TIESDNSLLNLTGFERTTVEGKTLNTIFNTKTGA
-100 FNKEGIAVLT
+100 NIYIGL
-110 EKFEQQTT
+110 
-118 MGHEVDATDKTK
+118 VDGVK
-130 AKIYVGTK
+130 Y
-138 LGEKHDSPT
+138 DSPT
-147 DNETTY
+147 NVEDFTGDY
-153 YVNTFYYTNVGADS
+153 IYTNIGVTS
-167 FTLAAYKLTAGESGT
+167 FDITSYKLIVGDSGT
-182 VSVANVGGKGLYI
+182 VSFSNAGGVGLAI
-195 GEIEPWD
+195 GVIETELGTGD
-202 EEDYVDPVDKVT
+202 ILTT
-214 PFTIEGTLAIGGSTP
+214 PFTIEGTLAIGGGVT
-229 TEKKVSFNAE
+229 TKDATFVADFDEDF
-239 FNEEREYDHKLSKA
+239 EYANTLSNSELETAIKA
-253 DLEDAITN
+253 DLT
-261 NIKVTKTVNG
+261 VTKTVYG
-271 VAGTDNIAGDLDV
+271 ASSSVDVSTLD
-284 VFDHEN
+284 
-290 HKFTINFAN
+290 INFNHTAKTFTVKFAK
-299 GVGEGEVLATGA
+299 GLATGEVIKSG
-311 AATATFTYKLTE
+311 TDEEATFSYKVKAP

-334 FNGVKVEGGRVET
+334 FNGAKVEGGRVET
-347 AYDAKYLDDETLK
+347 AYDAKYLDDTTLK
-360 NAFVVYGKKTVDG
+360 NAFVVYGKKTVDS

-398 EVSIFVY
+398 DVSIFVH
-405 FKGANIESITLGFT
+405 FKGTNITSITLGFT
-419 DVPVDYSNVKA
+419 NIPTTYSNAKA
-430 ELTTTEFANNTDAAT
+430 TLTGSPFANNTTAEN
-445 VKAAV
+445 VKNAV
-450 KVTATKTQGVIKTDN
+450 AVTATKTYGKVVTNDVPMEKD
-465 ITLTLGT
+465 T
-472 DYDVEIYG
+472 DYE
-480 NPANVTENGYVTVTL
+480 VTIAPDTDPLTSGDYTATVTAVAGGKLNGLTIENGTI
-495 KGEFAGKELT
+495 EFAVADAVYT
-505 PLDGKLIFGVTPDT
+505 
-519 IEYKDYV
+519 YKNYAIKYDQR
-526 IEFEGGNTTFL
+526 EFN
-537 ATATDEDIKGKM
+537 ATDDKAYISSK
-549 TVKADKYVNS
+549 VKVVADKY
-559 SKIGTEEVAPA
+559 E
-570 NFESVVIERSTGL
+570 
-583 VTVTLKAG
+583 
-591 EPYKGETVTATITL
+591 GETLVAAEELVTATNYIFDIDEDGNITITFKAESSHSGAPTLNGSVTL
-605 KDVIEYRNVKATM
+605 KDVIEYRNVRATM

-623 PAGTTDDTIKGALTI
+623 PAGATDETIKGALTI

-677 TYLEKCISVAD
+677 TYSEKCISVAD

>member
-1 MKTFNKVISLVLT
+1 MKTFNKVISLVT
-14 VAFILTFMAI
+14 AI
-24 PAFAAGLEGFQTK
+24 VFVFSMMIVPAFAAGIADIPEANGA
-37 SGNEKLVVEYYSDE
+37 EKLTVTYYSDE
-51 GLSTPIT
+51 ALTNAIT
-58 SIKPGETFYA
+58 TAEPGSIVYA
-68 KVVAKLPTKTFA
+68 KITANLPTGTLRDL
-80 SINTDIQFANA
+80 SVDLSVANA
-91 TIDSEVSGA
+91 LIDGENSLLSLTGFERTVVDGTTLNTV
-100 FNKEGIAVLT
+100 FN
-110 EKFEQQTT
+110 
-118 MGHEVDATDKTK
+118 TK
-130 AKIYVGTK
+130 AGANIFVG
-138 LGEKHDSPT
+138 LADGVGYDSPT
-147 DNETTY
+147 NADKYTGEY
-153 YVNTFYYTNVGADS
+153 IYTNIGVTS
-167 FTLAAYKLTAGESGT
+167 FDITSYKLIVGDSGAVSFSNAGGVGLAIGVIETELGT
-182 VSVANVGGKGLYI
+182 GDILT
-195 GEIEPWD
+195 
-202 EEDYVDPVDKVT
+202 T
-214 PFTIEGTLAIGGSTP
+214 PFTIEGTLAIGGGVT
-229 TEKKVSFNAE
+229 TKDATFVADFDEDF
-239 FNEEREYDHKLSKA
+239 EYANTLSNSELETAIKA
-253 DLEDAITN
+253 DLT
-261 NIKVTKTVNG
+261 VTKTVDG
-271 VAGTDNIAGDLDV
+271 APSDVDVSTLD
-284 VFDHEN
+284 
-290 HKFTINFAN
+290 INFNHTAKTFTVKFAK
-299 GVGEGEVLATGA
+299 GLATGEVIKSG
-311 AATATFTYKLTE
+311 TDEEATFSYKVKAP
-323 AVVDY
+323 AVIDY

-334 FNGVKVEGGRVET
+334 FNGAKVEGGRVET
-347 AYDAKYLDDETLK
+347 AYDAKYLDDTTLK

-373 VATEEVVAVPT
+373 ADAGVEAVPAEM
-384 DIGNVTLGRSATSN
+384 GYVNVGRSATSN

-405 FKGANIESITLGFT
+405 LKGTNIDSITLGFT
-419 DVPVDYSNVKA
+419 DIPVEYSNIKA
-430 ELTTTEFANNTDAAT
+430 EFTTTEFANNTPADT
-445 VKAAV
+445 VKSAV
-450 KVTATKTQGVIKTDN
+450 KVTATKTEGVKKDN
-465 ITLTLGT
+465 IILTLGT

-519 IEYKDYV
+519 TEYKDYV

-549 TVKADKYVNS
+549 TVKADKYVNG
-559 SKIGTEEVAPA
+559 SKTGTEEVAPA

-655 LPADEYTV
+655 LPTDEYTV

-865 GLKVTKGTDAV
+865 GLKVTRGTDVV

-977 TKDGEAN
+977 TNDGEAN

>member
-1 MKTFNKVISLVLT
+1 MKTFNKVISIVT
-14 VAFILTFMAI
+14 AI
-24 PAFAAGLEGFQTK
+24 VFVFSMMIVPAFAAGLEDYPEADGA
-37 SGNEKLVVEYYSDE
+37 EKLTVTYYSDE
-51 GLSTPIT
+51 ALTNAIT
-58 SIKPGETFYA
+58 TAEPGTIVYA
-68 KVVAKLPTKTFA
+68 KVTANLPTGTLRSLNVDLA
-80 SINTDIQFANA
+80 VANA
-91 TIDSEVSGA
+91 LIDVENDKLALTGFERTTVTGTTLNTV
-100 FNKEGIAVLT
+100 FN
-110 EKFEQQTT
+110 
-118 MGHEVDATDKTK
+118 TK
-130 AKIYVGTK
+130 AGANIYITLADGSNY
-138 LGEKHDSPT
+138 DSPT
-147 DNETTY
+147 NKEDWNEKY
-153 YVNTFYYTNVGADS
+153 EYTNIGVKS
-167 FTLAAYKLTAGESGT
+167 FDITSYKLIVGDSGT
-182 VSVANVGGKGLYI
+182 VSFSNAGGVGLNI
-195 GEIEPWD
+195 GAINKN
-202 EEDYVDPVDKVT
+202 DKVIT
-214 PFTIEGTLAIGGSTP
+214 SPFTIEGTLAIGGGVTTKDATFAATFDEEFEYANTL
-229 TEKKVSFNAE
+229 TESGLETAI
-239 FNEEREYDHKLSKA
+239 KA
-253 DLEDAITN
+253 DL
-261 NIKVTKTVNG
+261 KVTKTVDG
-271 VAGTDNIAGDLDV
+271 ASSDVDVSTLD
-284 VFDHEN
+284 
-290 HKFTINFAN
+290 INFNHTAKTFTVKFAK
-299 GVGEGEVLATGA
+299 GLATGEVIKSG
-311 AATATFTYKLTE
+311 TDEEATFSYKVKAP

-328 TYDHVE
+328 TYDHVKFE
-334 FNGVKVEGGRVET
+334 GTKVEGGRVET
-347 AYDAKYLDDETLK
+347 AYDAKYLDDTTLK

-398 EVSIFVY
+398 DVSIFVH
-405 FKGANIESITLGFT
+405 FKGTNITSITLGFT
-419 DVPVDYSNVKA
+419 NIPTTYSNAKA
-430 ELTTTEFANNTDAAT
+430 TLTGSPFANNTTAEN
-445 VKAAV
+445 VKNAV
-450 KVTATKTQGVIKTDN
+450 AVTATKTYGKVVTNDVPMEKD
-465 ITLTLGT
+465 T
-472 DYDVEIYG
+472 DYE
-480 NPANVTENGYVTVTL
+480 VTIAPDTDPLTSGDYTATVTAVAGGKLNGLTIENGTI
-495 KGEFAGKELT
+495 EFAVADAVYT
-505 PLDGKLIFGVTPDT
+505 
-519 IEYKDYV
+519 YKNYAIKYDQR
-526 IEFEGGNTTFL
+526 EFN
-537 ATATDEDIKGKM
+537 ATDDKAYISSK
-549 TVKADKYVNS
+549 VKVVADKY
-559 SKIGTEEVAPA
+559 E
-570 NFESVVIERSTGL
+570 
-583 VTVTLKAG
+583 
-591 EPYKGETVTATITL
+591 GETLVAAEELVTATNYIFDIDEDGNITITFKAESSHSGAPTLNGSVTL

-623 PAGTTDDTIKGALTI
+623 PVGATDETIKGALTI

-655 LPADEYTV
+655 LPASEYTV
-663 AIDTVDANNKTVKI
+663 EVVEVVEVDANNKTVKI
-677 TYLEKCISVAD
+677 TYSEKCISVAD

-736 VIKISANTGTGT
+736 VIKISANTGTGI

-774 IRNAGGT
+774 IRNTSGT

-853 GDVTSAADKFKA
+853 GDVTSAKDKFKA

>member
-1 MKTFNKVISLVLT
+1 MKTFNKVISIVT
-14 VAFILTFMAI
+14 AI
-24 PAFAAGLEGFQTK
+24 VFVFSMMIVPAFAAGIADIPEANGA
-37 SGNEKLVVEYYSDE
+37 EKLTVTYYSDE
-51 GLSTPIT
+51 ALTNAITTAEPGSTV
-58 SIKPGETFYA
+58 YA
-68 KVVAKLPTKTFA
+68 KVTANLPTGTLRSLNVDLA
-80 SINTDIQFANA
+80 VANA
-91 TIDSEVSGA
+91 TIEGYDAKLSLTGFERKIVAGSTLNTVFDTKTGANIYIALASGS
-100 FNKEGIAVLT
+100 G
-110 EKFEQQTT
+110 
-118 MGHEVDATDKTK
+118 
-130 AKIYVGTK
+130 Y
-138 LGEKHDSPT
+138 DSPT
-147 DNETTY
+147 NKDDYTGDY
-153 YVNTFYYTNVGADS
+153 IYTNIGVTS
-167 FTLAAYKLTAGESGT
+167 FDIISYKLTVGDSGAVSFSNAGGVGLNIGVIDMDSG
-182 VSVANVGGKGLYI
+182 
-195 GEIEPWD
+195 
-202 EEDYVDPVDKVT
+202 DPLT
-214 PFTIEGTLAIGGSTP
+214 SPFTVEGTLAIGGGVT
-229 TEKKVSFNAE
+229 TKDAE
-239 FNEEREYDHKLSKA
+239 FAATFDEDFEYGSALSESELETAIKA
-253 DLEDAITN
+253 DLT
-261 NIKVTKTVNG
+261 VTKTVDGASSN
-271 VAGTDNIAGDLDV
+271 VDVSTLD
-284 VFDHEN
+284 
-290 HKFTINFAN
+290 INFNHTAKTFTVKFAK
-299 GVGEGEVLATGA
+299 GLATGEVIKSG
-311 AATATFTYKLTE
+311 TDEEATFSYKVKAP

-334 FNGVKVEGGRVET
+334 FNGAKVEGGRVET
-347 AYDAKYLDDETLK
+347 AYDAKYLDDTTLK

-373 VATEEVVAVPT
+373 ADAGVEPVPAEMGYVN
-384 DIGNVTLGRSATSN
+384 ISRSTTSN

-419 DVPVDYSNVKA
+419 DVPVEYSNIKA
-430 ELTTTEFANNTDAAT
+430 ELTTTEFANNTPADT
-445 VKAAV
+445 VKLAV
-450 KVTATKTQGVIKTDN
+450 KVTATKTEGVKTDN

-549 TVKADKYVNS
+549 TVKADKYVS
-559 SKIGTEEVAPA
+559 GTKTGTEEVAPA
-570 NFESVVIERSTGL
+570 NFESVDINRSTGL

-605 KDVIEYRNVKATM
+605 KDVIEYRNVRATM

-623 PAGTTDDTIKGALTI
+623 PADATDETIKGALTI

-677 TYLEKCISVAD
+677 TYSEKCISVAD

-853 GDVTSAADKFKA
+853 GDVTSAKDKFKA
-865 GLKVTKGTDAV
+865 GLKVTRGTDVV

>member
-1 MKTFNKVISLVLT
+1 MKTFNKVISLVT
-14 VAFILTFMAI
+14 AI
-24 PAFAAGLEGFQTK
+24 VFVFSMMIVPAFAAGIADIPEANGA
-37 SGNEKLVVEYYSDE
+37 EKLTVTYYSDE
-51 GLSTPIT
+51 ALTNAIT
-58 SIKPGETFYA
+58 TAEPGSIVYA
-68 KVVAKLPTKTFA
+68 KITANLPTGTLRDL
-80 SINTDIQFANA
+80 SVDLSVANA
-91 TIDSEVSGA
+91 LIDGENSLLSLTGFERTVVDGTTLNTV
-100 FNKEGIAVLT
+100 FN
-110 EKFEQQTT
+110 
-118 MGHEVDATDKTK
+118 TK
-130 AKIYVGTK
+130 AGANIFVG
-138 LGEKHDSPT
+138 LADGVGYDSPT
-147 DNETTY
+147 NADKYTGEY
-153 YVNTFYYTNVGADS
+153 IYTNIGVTS
-167 FTLAAYKLTAGESGT
+167 FDITSYKLIVGDSGAVSFSNAGGVGLAIGVIETELGT
-182 VSVANVGGKGLYI
+182 GDILT
-195 GEIEPWD
+195 
-202 EEDYVDPVDKVT
+202 T
-214 PFTIEGTLAIGGSTP
+214 PFTIEGTLAIGGGVT
-229 TEKKVSFNAE
+229 TKDATFVADFDEDF
-239 FNEEREYDHKLSKA
+239 EYANTLSNSELETAIKA
-253 DLEDAITN
+253 DLT
-261 NIKVTKTVNG
+261 VTKTVDG
-271 VAGTDNIAGDLDV
+271 APSDVDVSTLD
-284 VFDHEN
+284 
-290 HKFTINFAN
+290 INFNHTAKTFTVKFAK
-299 GVGEGEVLATGA
+299 GLATGEVIKSG
-311 AATATFTYKLTE
+311 TDEEATFSYKVKAP
-323 AVVDY
+323 AVIDY

-334 FNGVKVEGGRVET
+334 FNGAKVEGGRVET
-347 AYDAKYLDDETLK
+347 AYDAKYLDDTTLK

-373 VATEEVVAVPT
+373 ADAGVEAVPAEM
-384 DIGNVTLGRSATSN
+384 GYVNVGRSATSN

-405 FKGANIESITLGFT
+405 FKGTNIDSITLGFT
-419 DVPVDYSNVKA
+419 DIPVEYSNIKA
-430 ELTTTEFANNTDAAT
+430 EFTTTEFANNTPADT
-445 VKAAV
+445 VKSAV
-450 KVTATKTQGVIKTDN
+450 KVTATKTEGVKKDN
-465 ITLTLGT
+465 IILTLGT

-519 IEYKDYV
+519 TEYKDYV

-549 TVKADKYVNS
+549 TVKADKYVNG
-559 SKIGTEEVAPA
+559 SKTGTEEVAPA

-655 LPADEYTV
+655 LPTDEYTV

-865 GLKVTKGTDAV
+865 GLKVTRGTDVV